1 MAEVSNVIFRPIPV
15 NGVVQAVAAGPP
27 PVPAPG
33 PAQQSE
39 SRALAR
45 AGPKFKSTHINMAT
59 AIPGLA
65 GTVMPG
71 GANGAFLSQI
81 QDGQM
86 TATVYTLIREEKFA
100 EAIHVLSNQLQM
112 FPRSRAALSLL
123 GYCYYQVQDFNQ
135 AADKYEALCRCNP
148 EVDEYKFYYA
158 QSLYKAALYEQATR
172 ACVSIE
178 NDSYRQRKLNLQA
191 SIDYEQDDLTSCKAH
206 LDQCLADDPD
216 TIVGIGAVMYKEGDY
231 EGARAKFTEAMNVL
245 GYQAELAYN
254 IALCHYRMKQLGPAM
269 KYIADIIEKGV
280 REHPVR
286 PTIIPASAI
295 CCSRARDAAGRSCRW
310 GPTRRASTCDPWG
323 TAWC

>member
-1 MAEVSNVIFRPIPV
+1 
-15 NGVVQAVAAGPP
+15 
-27 PVPAPG
+27 
-33 PAQQSE
+33 
-39 SRALAR
+39 
-45 AGPKFKSTHINMAT
+45 MAT
-59 AIPGLA
+59 AVPGLA

-135 AADKYEALCRCNP
+135 AADKYEALCRTNP

-191 SIDYEQDDLTSCKAH
+191 SIEYEQDDLTSCKAH
-206 LDQCLADDPD
+206 LDQCRADDPD

-231 EGARAKFTEAMNVL
+231 EGARSRFTEAMNVL

-280 REHPVR
+280 REHPVWHPFPMRRMR
-286 PTIIPASAI
+286 PVP
-295 CCSRARDAAGRSCRW
+295 RAARGTRDCILMATAMLRRSCRW
-310 GPTRRASTCDPWG
+310 GPTRRASTCGRWG
-323 TAWC
+323 TASC